1 DETRL
6 RQTRG
11 IWPVHPM
18 FGQLR
23 EPDTFERVER
33 HRAELLGLLGA
44 PDRVQRLTSVMEDC
58 WVTRIQDWPTRS
70 RVELY
75 GEAAQVLCKA
85 VCTWAGI
92 PISTAVR
99 LQLTRDCLQQVS
111 DGAVGAPWGQSRKA

>member
-1 DETRL
+1 
-6 RQTRG
+6 
-11 IWPVHPM
+11 
-18 FGQLR
+18 
-23 EPDTFERVER
+23 
-33 HRAELLGLLGA
+33 
-44 PDRVQRLTSVMEDC
+44 
-58 WVTRIQDWPTRS
+58 TRS

-111 DGAVGAPWGQSRKA
+111 DGAVGAPWGQSRKARERTQRWAEDVIERIRQRRLLVPMSCPASVIAHSRMQGCVLPPNVAAEILLDVVRPTIGLAR